1 MNEERLT
8 AAHIKRMLDESVET
22 LPANVQSRLN
32 DSIAMALQAH
42 ALKAAQTAQ
51 HARPAF
57 KKQSTGGTVGFFETV
72 SNWFNRPAL
81 SLALSAAFV
90 AISVA
95 GVVKF
100 GTDAYNA
107 KVTETADLDAAILS
121 DDLPPDAYLDRGFVN
136 FTTKQPKEGQLP
148 PDDAIDEWIQKLA
161 PEGQAA
167 I

>member
-8 AAHIKRMLDESVET
+8 AAIIKRMLDESVKS
-22 LPANVQSRLN
+22 LPSNVQSRLD
-32 DSIAMALQAH
+32 DSIAKALQTH
-42 ALKAAQTAQ
+42 ALKSAQNAQ
-51 HARPAF
+51 KSSPVMKALP
-57 KKQSTGGTVGFFETV
+57 TGGLTGFFETL
-72 SNWFNRPAL
+72 SGWFNRPAL

-90 AISVA
+90 AVSVV
-95 GVVKF
+95 GVVKY
-100 GTDAYNA
+100 GTDTYNA

-121 DDLPPDAYLDRGFVN
+121 DDLPPDAYLDSGFVN